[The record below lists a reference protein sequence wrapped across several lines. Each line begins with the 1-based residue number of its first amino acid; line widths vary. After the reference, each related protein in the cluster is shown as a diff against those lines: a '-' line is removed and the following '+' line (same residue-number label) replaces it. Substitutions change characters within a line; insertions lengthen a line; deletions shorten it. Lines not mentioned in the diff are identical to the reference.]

1 MCDVSLGVVG
11 GGRGRGV
18 GGGGLV
24 WLLLGVDSGALV
36 GHIGHVAVVSVRGV
50 LHVLDSAI
58 GKSDGVGSLDVGGT
72 IGGLLTVE
80 VGLGVIVSHGV
91 GEGVGGDLVGV
102 LLSVVSRGWLVSW
115 GSVHSV
121 GNNGGSVHG
130 VVNGSVDS
138 VNWGMNSVMDRGMN
152 SVMDWGVDS
161 VVNWGVDSVVDSMSH
176 GGDRVQGDDGGLADW
191 DWPVGSDGGLD
202 LSQTLGVVSL
212 GHGGVCGSEGLAL
225 TQGSHLTVSGGD

>member
-1 MCDVSLGVVG
+1 VVG

-50 LHVLDSAI
+50 FHVLDSAI

-102 LLSVVSRGWLVSW
+102 LLSVVSRGWLVGW
-115 GSVHSV
+115 GSVNSVGNNGGSVHGV

-130 VVNGSVDS
+130 VVNGSVHS
-138 VNWGMNSVMDRGMN
+138 VNWGMDSVVKG
-152 SVMDWGVDS
+152 SVHGVVDWGMDS
-161 VVNWGVDSVVDSMSH
+161 VVNWGVVDSMSH

>member
-1 MCDVSLGVVG
+1 VVG
-11 GGRGRGV
+11 GGRGWGV

-102 LLSVVSRGWLVSW
+102 LLSVVSRGGLVSW
-115 GSVHSV
+115 GSVHGV

-130 VVNGSVDS
+130 VVNGSVHS
-138 VNWGMNSVMDRGMN
+138 VNWGMDSV
-152 SVMDWGVDS
+152 VDWGVDS
-161 VVNWGVDSVVDSMSH
+161 VVNWGVDSVVNWGVDSMVDWGVVDSMSH

-191 DWPVGSDGGLD
+191 DWPVGSNGGLD

-225 TQGSHLTVSGGD
+225 TQSSHLTVSGGD

>member
-1 MCDVSLGVVG
+1 VVG
-11 GGRGRGV
+11 GGRGWGV

-80 VGLGVIVSHGV
+80 VGLGVIVSDGV

-102 LLSVVSRGWLVSW
+102 LLSVVSRGGLVSW
-115 GSVHSV
+115 GSVHGV

-130 VVNGSVDS
+130 VVNGSVHS
-138 VNWGMNSVMDRGMN
+138 VNWGMDSVVKG
-152 SVMDWGVDS
+152 SVHGVVDWGMDS
-161 VVNWGVDSVVDSMSH
+161 VVNWGVVDSMSY
-176 GGDRVQGDDGGLADW
+176 GGDRVQGDDGGLADR

>member
-1 MCDVSLGVVG
+1 V
-11 GGRGRGV
+11 
-18 GGGGLV
+18 
-24 WLLLGVDSGALV
+24 
-36 GHIGHVAVVSVRGV
+36 
-50 LHVLDSAI
+50 
-58 GKSDGVGSLDVGGT
+58 
-72 IGGLLTVE
+72 
-80 VGLGVIVSHGV
+80 HG
-91 GEGVGGDLVGV
+91 
-102 LLSVVSRGWLVSW
+102 
-115 GSVHSV
+115 V

-130 VVNGSVDS
+130 VVNGSVHG
-138 VNWGMNSVMDRGMN
+138 VNWGMDSV
-152 SVMDWGVDS
+152 VDWGMDSVVKGSVDS

>member
-1 MCDVSLGVVG
+1 VVG
-11 GGRGRGV
+11 GGRGWGV

-121 GNNGGSVHG
+121 GNNGGSVNS
-130 VVNGSVDS
+130 VVDGSVHG
-138 VNWGMNSVMDRGMN
+138 VNWGM
-152 SVMDWGVDS
+152 DS
-161 VVNWGVDSVVDSMSH
+161 VVDWGMDSVVKGSVDSVVDSMSH

-191 DWPVGSDGGLD
+191 DWPVGSNGGLD

-225 TQGSHLTVSGGD
+225 TQSSHLTVSGGD